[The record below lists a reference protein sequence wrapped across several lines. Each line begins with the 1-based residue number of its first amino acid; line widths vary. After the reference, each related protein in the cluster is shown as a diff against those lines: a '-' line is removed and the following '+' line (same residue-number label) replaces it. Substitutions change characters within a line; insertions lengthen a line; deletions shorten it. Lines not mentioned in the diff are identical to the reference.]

1 MKEYLKIQPIII
13 VGAAMISTM
22 LLGINQLTL
31 NVVGVVFSVGDLI
44 IMSILSTVSLT
55 VACNVVIGL
64 TSIIE
69 KWR

>member
-1 MKEYLKIQPIII
+1 MKAYLKIQPIII

-22 LLGINQLTL
+22 LLGVNQLTL
-31 NVVGVVFSVGDLI
+31 NMVGVVFPVGDLI
-44 IMSILSTVSLT
+44 TMSILSTVSLT

-64 TSIIE
+64 TNIIE

>member
-1 MKEYLKIQPIII
+1 MKKYLKIQPIII

-31 NVVGVVFSVGDLI
+31 DMVGEAFSVDDLI

>member
-13 VGAAMISTM
+13 VGAATVSTM

-31 NVVGVVFSVGDLI
+31 NMVGVVFSVDDLI

>member
-1 MKEYLKIQPIII
+1 MKKYLKMQPIII
-13 VGAAMISTM
+13 VGAAMVSTM
-22 LLGINQLTL
+22 LLGVNQLTL
-31 NVVGVVFSVGDLI
+31 NVVGVVFSAGDLI